1 MIEGEEEFE
10 MQEILNHAP
19 ARKTRTDTGTRYL
32 VQWKGNGP
40 VYNSWEPERTLK
52 RNAPETLSHYW
63 DELEA
68 AVQAAEPENGSDT
81 GLAPGDQSRPASRG
95 RDRGRRRGRGRTGRG
110 RGRGLRPVTKS
121 P

>member
-40 VYNSWEPERTLK
+40 AYNSWEPERTLK
-52 RNAPETLSHYW
+52 KNAPETLSDYW

-68 AVQAAEPENGSDT
+68 AVQAAEPELVLTLGWP
-81 GLAPGDQSRPASRG
+81 LVIKFALPPKAE
-95 RDRGRRRGRGRTGRG
+95 
-110 RGRGLRPVTKS
+110 VVAEAVAEVE
-121 P
+121 